1 MEDGGRKT
9 EDGRKW
15 SVIRPPSSVFRPR
28 CQRKGNAVKYFDC
41 QDIFKGITQKPG
53 AGIAERKIK
62 RIDESFAKQFPMVA
76 FTTHER

>member
-1 MEDGGRKT
+1 MTENRGRK
-9 EDGRKW
+9 EMVRD
-15 SVIRPPSSVFRPR
+15 PSSVFRPR

-41 QDIFKGITQKPG
+41 QDIFEEITQKPG